1 MEHRTSSRRAG
12 SGIVVVAAVVM
23 HLCACSGAN
32 ALPGSQAGPA
42 GPAGPP
48 GPAGPQGPPGLQG
61 PQGATGPA
69 GPPGAPGTGAV
80 SVFDGSGLMLGR
92 EVVGAI
98 VGAIFGGVEGA
109 LSARTTQG
117 NWVTGMVIGAA
128 TGFGIGLID
137 PTLGI

>member
-1 MEHRTSSRRAG
+1 MCLDAACLGARGQLMEHRTSSRHAG
-12 SGIVVVAAVVM
+12 SGIVVVAAVLM
-23 HLCACSGAN
+23 YLWACSGAN

-48 GPAGPQGPPGLQG
+48 GPAGQQGPPGLQG

-92 EVVGAI
+92 
-98 VGAIFGGVEGA
+98 A
-109 LSARTTQG
+109 LAYD
-117 NWVTGMVIGAA
+117 A
-128 TGFGIGLID
+128 GLV
-137 PTLGI
+137 